1 MANLSDFLGGGGAK
15 PWVSGMTV
23 AQWQDVISPADGE
36 TYRRKTATGGGT
48 TDPADDVTNYI
59 AVSYTRCLAMFAKS
73 SNFGGNGSVAANH
86 TAWAYGIPRVSPGN
100 VTTGSRRLIHSQTGR
115 GKLLF
120 LGAYKASGAGT
131 VRFEVII
138 DGRTVLDVS
147 RTTSLLYQCLTLLG
161 NTANGVVEG
170 NVNASIEGY
179 GYPDPS
185 GPEFRRSLEL
195 YVTPTA
201 GVFDS
206 RDFFGFATRSEA

>member
-36 TYRRKTATGGGT
+36 TYRRKTATGGGA

-73 SNFGGNGSVAANH
+73 SNFGGNGPVSANH
-86 TAWAYGIPRVSPGN
+86 TSWAYGIPRVTLGN
-100 VTTGSRRLIHSQTGR
+100 VSAGSRRLLHYQSGR

-120 LGAYKASGAGT
+120 LGAYKSSAAAT

-147 RTTSLLYQCLTLLG
+147 RTSSGAYQCLTLLG

-170 NVNASIEGY
+170 NTNASIEGY

-201 GVFDS
+201 GGFNTT
-206 RDFFGFATRSEA
+206 DFFGFATRSEA